1 MRNET
6 IRKLTELKLNAAA
19 EAYEHQINNIYDYTN
34 MSFDERMMLIVDA
47 EYDAKANN
55 RIERLIKNAHFSD
68 ASAYLENIAYLPDRH
83 LNKELI
89 NTLSDNKYID
99 NGQNIILMGATGSGK
114 SYIANAF
121 GINACL
127 DGYKVLYVR
136 TPELFADLETARIQ
150 GTYKRTMKKY
160 QKIPLL
166 ILDEFLLLPSSDE
179 EQRDLLELMEYRCGV
194 ASTIF
199 CSQFVTEGW
208 HERLGNSVVADSI
221 LDRIIHT
228 AYKIQIDGDV
238 SMRQRMRTG
247 F

>member
-1 MRNET
+1 MKNVT
-6 IRKLTELKLNAAA
+6 IRKLKELKLNAAA
-19 EAYEHQINNIYDYTN
+19 EAYEHQINNIYDYTE

-47 EYDAKANN
+47 EYDSKANH
-55 RIERLIKNAHFSD
+55 RIERLIRNAHFSD
-68 ASAYLENIAYLPDRH
+68 TSAYLENIEYLPDRH

-89 NTLSDNKYID
+89 TALSDNSYID
-99 NGQNIILMGATGSGK
+99 KGQNIILMGATGIGK
-114 SYIANAF
+114 SYITNAF
-121 GINACL
+121 GINACRA
-127 DGYKVLYVR
+127 GYKTLYVR
-136 TPELFADLETARIQ
+136 TPELFSDLEIAKIQ
-150 GTYKRTMKKY
+150 GTYKKTMKKY

-166 ILDEFLLLPSSDE
+166 ILDEFLLLPASDE

-194 ASTIF
+194 ASTIL